1 MGSLEYQLR
10 KILRPKILSLGI
22 NLGYL
27 GPGSQKG
34 LDEMFQKPPFPFIPD
49 PNMSPKLV
57 APFLLAENLNEL
69 AT

>member
-1 MGSLEYQLR
+1 MGPLQHHLR
-10 KILRPKILSLGI
+10 KFLSLGT

-34 LDEMFQKPPFPFIPD
+34 LDEMFQKPHFPFILD

-57 APFLLAENLNEL
+57 APFLLTKNLNEL